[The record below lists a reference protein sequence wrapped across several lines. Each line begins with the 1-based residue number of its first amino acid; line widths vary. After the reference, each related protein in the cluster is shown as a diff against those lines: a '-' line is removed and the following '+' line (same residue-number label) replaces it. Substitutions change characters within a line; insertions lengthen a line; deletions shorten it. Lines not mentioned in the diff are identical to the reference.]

1 MGDFLN
7 SSKTQ
12 DEMAG
17 QRQDDVKDNYIVA
30 SFKNWKLCV

>member
-1 MGDFLN
+1 MDDFLN

-17 QRQDDVKDNYIVA
+17 QRQDDFKDNYVVV
-30 SFKNWKLCV
+30 S